1 MTGFLIPLYF
11 IVGLAQLFAIQ
22 DWLKY
27 TFEIGGLL
35 SFIGALFVTYIPL
48 VGSILGVLGAHNYWG
63 WSWFWSSM
71 LFFWYVPFFGVAVVI
86 GALSSSSES

>member
-48 VGSILGVLGAHNYWG
+48 VLYGL
-63 WSWFWSSM
+63 
-71 LFFWYVPFFGVAVVI
+71 
-86 GALSSSSES
+86 